1 MQREL
6 CLQVDKLT
14 QSNESLHSLLNAA
27 EREARHR
34 TLEIECLSEENDEL
48 RHRCGQLESR
58 YIDERKQSFML
69 EEELQRL
76 RIFSLTQREQQLRQ
90 QQQQQQQQPKI
101 GRSQTSVTVE

>member
-1 MQREL
+1 M
-6 CLQVDKLT
+6 QVDTLSR
-14 QSNESLHSLLNAA
+14 SNESLHSLLNAA
-27 EREARHR
+27 EREARHH

-76 RIFSLTQREQQLRQ
+76 RIMSLTQQEQQLRQ
-90 QQQQQQQQPKI
+90 QQQRNQKLN
-101 GRSQTSVTVE
+101 